1 MNLKKKRRFQVVE
14 YFRFTPGNRR
24 KAEVPKIPGKRPS
37 FEESGPL
44 MIHQQEFR
52 FFQKMLRLKKTVRLI
67 LFSCNAENASI
78 TSSSLKHR
86 EDKNN
91 CVRN

>member
-14 YFRFTPGNRR
+14 YFRFIPGNRR

-44 MIHQQEFR
+44 VVHQQEFR
-52 FFQKMLRLKKTVRLI
+52 FFQK
-67 LFSCNAENASI
+67 S
-78 TSSSLKHR
+78 
-86 EDKNN
+86 
-91 CVRN
+91 

>member
-1 MNLKKKRRFQVVE
+1 MCLELKIYQFFSECKFVKFKTQNEFKVVE
-14 YFRFTPGNRR
+14 YFRFIPGNRR

-52 FFQKMLRLKKTVRLI
+52 FFQKMLRLKKTVSAHFVL
-67 LFSCNAENASI
+67 L
-78 TSSSLKHR
+78 
-86 EDKNN
+86 
-91 CVRN
+91 

>member
-14 YFRFTPGNRR
+14 YFRFIPGNRR

-52 FFQKMLRLKKTVRLI
+52 FFKKMLRLKKTVSAHFVL
-67 LFSCNAENASI
+67 L
-78 TSSSLKHR
+78 
-86 EDKNN
+86 
-91 CVRN
+91 